1 MSNSK
6 QFKIVIIDNYDS
18 FTYNL
23 VHYFEALNCLVTV
36 FRNDEFDIEEL
47 EVFDKIVL
55 SPGPGLPKD
64 AGLTMAVIKHYE
76 NRKPILG
83 ICLGQQAI
91 AEFYGGSLKNLE
103 KVYHGVASNIKILNN
118 KYLLFNSLDNV
129 IKVGRYHSWVVNR
142 ATLPAVLEITAVD
155 ENNEIMAIQHKNFDI
170 CAVQFHPESI
180 LTPNGI
186 EILKNWLNAFSS

>member
-6 QFKIVIIDNYDS
+6 QFRIVIIDNYDS

-23 VHYFEALNCLVTV
+23 VHYFEALDCEVTV
-36 FRNDEFDIEEL
+36 FRNDKFDIEEL

-103 KVYHGVASNIKILNN
+103 KVYHGVASTIKILNN
-118 KYLLFNSLDNV
+118 KYLLFNNLENV
-129 IKVGRYHSWVVNR
+129 IKVGRYHSWVIDS